1 MSWPVPSKL
10 ARQIHAILIVR
21 YGMWGDMAKLPGR
34 NPPV

>member
-21 YGMWGDMAKLPGR
+21 YGMWG
-34 NPPV
+34 

>member
-21 YGMWGDMAKLPGR
+21 YGMWGK
-34 NPPV
+34 PPRS